1 MIKEICMKLYKRKV
15 IIVFALLLSFLIGYF
30 ITSISNNYNGVIN
43 CYFTS
48 DIQIN
53 INDFVTEEKL
63 LTIRDSAEKYQNINV
78 EKLFSNNDFSISET
92 DGIYHISTEYS
103 YYDEFYL
110 SSQNN
115 ISTRGKKFIE
125 DYLNTY
131 VGEENIHY
139 LDEKNI
145 IEITNMYSPYLGGLY
160 ALICGL
166 VISAAIIIIL
176 PMKKDDNFYDLS
188 DTFPSPFYKGY
199 WKGSLDFVKD
209 VRKITITAMLFAL
222 MLVSKLLVLPSGFA
236 NLGLSFGFIFFSLIT
251 ALFGPIAGLVIGFF
265 SDTIGFF
272 LFDTSGTGFFI
283 GYVIQAMFTG
293 FIYGLFLYK
302 SKISFPRILLM
313 RLVIGIFSNVI
324 IGGISWGIVA
334 GYNMSQT
341 LYYMLLFSLPKNL
354 IYLIPQ
360 SLLLFAV
367 FKLLMPVLSRFGL
380 INKKIADQIKLI

>member
-48 DIQIN
+48 DVQIN
-53 INDFVTEEKL
+53 IDNFVTEEKL

-92 DGIYHISTEYS
+92 NGIYHISTEYS

-131 VGEENIHY
+131 VGKENIHY

-166 VISAAIIIIL
+166 VISAAVIIIL
-176 PMKKDDNFYDLS
+176 PTKKDDNFYDLS

-265 SDTIGFF
+265 SDIIGFF

-283 GYVIQAMFTG
+283 GYVIMFTG

-334 GYNMSQT
+334 GYNMTQT